1 MKTVLIV
8 LAVSLLVAAAILE
21 SADYRWRV
29 RTRALV
35 AALRQDGPRVA
46 PATFS
51 AEQLAALPAP
61 VRRYFTAVLPEGQP
75 LARHVRLA
83 QQGTFLVKPESN
95 GWAPFTAVQ
104 DFRVVPAA
112 FVWDARIRM
121 GHGLTVRVRDSFVD
135 GMGSMF
141 GAAMAVVTVVRM
153 ENTPDMAVAAL
164 MRYLAEA
171 CWFPTALLPSQGVRW
186 EGIDASRARA
196 TLTDGPTTVWSE
208 FRFGPDGLVT
218 SIYTPARPRTV
229 GTAVVPT
236 AWQGRW
242 TAWAV
247 RNGMRV
253 PSAGEAEWLLPDGPL
268 VYWRG
273 RIRRISYDWAP
284 GS

>member
-8 LAVSLLVAAAILE
+8 LVVSLVVAAAILE
-21 SADYRWRV
+21 GADYRWRV
-29 RTRALV
+29 RTHALV
-35 AALRQDGPRVA
+35 AALRQGGPLVA

-171 CWFPTALLPSQGVRW
+171 CWFPTALLPGAGVAW
-186 EGIDASRARA
+186 TPVDDSTARA
-196 TLTDGPTTVWSE
+196 TLTVNGVVASLD
-208 FRFGPDGLVT
+208 FHFGADSLIRRVT
-218 SIYTPARPRTV
+218 GMRPRAEGGTSVPAR
-229 GTAVVPT
+229 
-236 AWQGRW
+236 WEGRW
-242 TAWAV
+242 LEYGVQGGV
-247 RNGMRV
+247 RIPV
-253 PSAGEAEWLLPDGPL
+253 LGEVAWLLPAGPQP
-268 VYWRG
+268 YWRG
-273 RIRRISYDWAP
+273 RITEIDYGER
-284 GS
+284 